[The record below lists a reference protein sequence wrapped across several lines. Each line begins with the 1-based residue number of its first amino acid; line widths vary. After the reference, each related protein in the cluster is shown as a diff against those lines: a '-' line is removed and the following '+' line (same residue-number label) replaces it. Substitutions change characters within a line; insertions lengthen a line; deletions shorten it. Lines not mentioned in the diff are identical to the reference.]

1 MPNRILAD
9 SILSSETLNELCP
22 EQECLWYR
30 LLVSVDDYGCMDARP
45 LIVLARCYPLRIES
59 IQPSQIETWIHDLA
73 RVGLLTLYR
82 VDGKDYLQV
91 SKWEEH
97 QRVRNKR
104 HKCPLPAPD
113 GSNIQ
118 HVAATLDHLVQSAA
132 IGGELRRVAA
142 SCDNPPS
149 ESLSLSLSLSE
160 SLSKEKD
167 IVGQKKTPDYPYAE
181 IIDYLNAKAHTMF
194 KPSTDKTQTLIRAR
208 AREGFTLE
216 NFKTVIDNM
225 VSVWYGDAKMQT
237 YLRPETLFG
246 TKFESY
252 LTNPPKRD
260 VLQRHMNVSNEHDF
274 DGAEDHIHAN

>member
-59 IQPSQIETWIHDLA
+59 IQPSQIDTWIHDLA
-73 RVGLLTLYR
+73 HVGLLVLYR
-82 VDGKDYLQV
+82 ADGKDYLQV
-91 SKWEEH
+91 AKWEEH

-104 HKCPLPAPD
+104 HKCPLPAAD
-113 GSNIQ
+113 GSDAQ
-118 HVAATLDHLVQSAA
+118 HIAATLDTLVQSTA

-142 SCDNPPS
+142 SCRNPPS
-149 ESLSLSLSLSE
+149 ESLSLSLSE

-167 IVGQKKTPDYPYAE
+167 IVGQKTPDCPSSE
-181 IIDYLNAKAHTMF
+181 IIGYLNAKAHTMF
-194 KPSTDKTQTLIRAR
+194 KPSTPKTETLIKAR
-208 AREGFTLE
+208 RKEGFTLE
-216 NFKTVIDNM
+216 DFKTVIDNM
-225 VSVWYGDAKMQT
+225 VLVWHGDVKMQT

-252 LTNPPKRD
+252 LTNPPKRET
-260 VLQRHMNVSNEHDF
+260 LQRHVSVSNAHDF
-274 DGAEDHIHAN
+274 DQAEDHIHG